1 MRHLSSVSDPSLTI
15 LRRRTTI
22 VEQTNDLLKVNREAL
37 EVELDAIITYR
48 QHMIVQT
55 DLLYGLADE
64 VDE

>member
-1 MRHLSSVSDPSLTI
+1 
-15 LRRRTTI
+15 